1 MKLTPKT
8 QDFIEHIGLTIEKLG
23 TTRTLGR
30 MFGLLLVAERPLSL
44 DELAS
49 ALRVS
54 KASISTNARV
64 CVQIGLAQRVSILGD
79 RRDHYEISP
88 GSFERAVA
96 VRLPIIQ
103 EMVSLADAGMQAV
116 AKGNHT
122 ARARLKEM
130 RDFYEFVGAEMAKI
144 MPRWQDSRKPTTSR
158 KRPR

>member
-1 MKLTPKT
+1 MKLNPKT
-8 QDFIEHIGLTIEKLG
+8 QDFIERIGLTIEKLG

-30 MFGLLLVAERPLSL
+30 MFGLLLVAERPLSF
-44 DELAS
+44 EKLAS
-49 ALRVS
+49 ALRAS
-54 KASISTNARV
+54 KASISTNVRV
-64 CVQIGLAQRVSILGD
+64 CVQIGLAQRVSILRD

-96 VRLPIIQ
+96 VRFPIIQ
-103 EMVSLADAGMQAV
+103 EMVTLADAGMQAV

-130 RDFYEFVGAEMAKI
+130 RDFDESVGAEMAKM

-158 KRPR
+158 KRQR